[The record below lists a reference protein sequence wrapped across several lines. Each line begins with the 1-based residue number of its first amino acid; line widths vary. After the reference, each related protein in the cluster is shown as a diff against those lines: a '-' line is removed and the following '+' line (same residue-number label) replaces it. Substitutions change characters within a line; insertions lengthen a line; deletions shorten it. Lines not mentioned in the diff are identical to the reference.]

1 MLLQQI
7 CNKGIISDI
16 VSGMRIAFVGKG
28 GSGKTTAS
36 SLFAQRMS
44 QDVPVLAI
52 DADIN
57 MHMAE
62 LLSGKRPDEEM
73 LISEKGPSGKIRTYL
88 RGNNPRIASNDHFKK
103 TTPPGN
109 GSNLINVTDPGD
121 WMVNNFATR
130 LHDRLAL
137 MTVGSYSE
145 EGVASSCYHNNLS
158 VLENV
163 LTHTVDNGVIVTDMV
178 AGTDAFANTLFSQ
191 FDMLV
196 FVVEP
201 TTRSIAVLEQ
211 YQRLAN
217 HTGFGDRLF
226 VIANKVEDDD
236 DYDFIKRVVN
246 ADKLLGRLSRSK
258 HLLAVD
264 KGREA
269 LEFDRLSSGDKT
281 VFENIARELPVHAVP
296 NQSRLP
302 YLWELHKIYIN
313 QGFVKDRFGDL
324 TDQIDTE
331 FQYPG

>member
-1 MLLQQI
+1 
-7 CNKGIISDI
+7 
-16 VSGMRIAFVGKG
+16 MRIAFVGKG

-36 SLFAQRMS
+36 SLFAQRIAK
-44 QDVPVLAI
+44 DFPVLAI

-62 LLSGKRPDEEM
+62 LLSGERPHKDT
-73 LISEKGPSGKIRTYL
+73 LISEKVPSGEIRTYL
-88 RGNNPRIASNDHFKK
+88 RGMNPRITSNNHFKK
-103 TTPPGN
+103 TTPPGS
-109 GSNLINVTDPGD
+109 GSNLIDITDPND
-121 WMVNNFATR
+121 WVINHHATR
-130 LHDRLAL
+130 LHRNLAL

-163 LTHTVDNGVIVTDMV
+163 LTHTVDHGVIVTDMV

-201 TTRSIAVLEQ
+201 TTRSVAVLEQ

-217 HTGFGDRLF
+217 HTGISDKLF

-236 DYDFIKRVVN
+236 DYDFIKRSVGES
-246 ADKLLGRLSRSK
+246 ALLGRLSRSK

-269 LEFDRLSSGDKT
+269 LDYDRLDAEDKT
-281 VFENIARELPVHAVP
+281 VFDAIMHELPARSVSS
-296 NQSRLP
+296 QSRLP
-302 YLWELHKIYIN
+302 YLWELHRTYVN

-324 TDQIDTE
+324 TSQVDRE
-331 FQYPG
+331 FQYPE

>member
-1 MLLQQI
+1 
-7 CNKGIISDI
+7 
-16 VSGMRIAFVGKG
+16 MRIAFVGKG

-36 SLFAQRMS
+36 SLFAQRMAK
-44 QDVPVLAI
+44 DFPVLAI

-62 LLSGKRPDEEM
+62 LLSGKRPSKET
-73 LISEKGPSGKIRTYL
+73 LISEKGPSGEIRTYL
-88 RGNNPRIASNDHFKK
+88 RGENPRIASNGHFKK
-103 TTPPGN
+103 TTPPGG
-109 GSNLINVTDPGD
+109 GSKLIDITDPND
-121 WMVNNFATR
+121 WVIGRFAER
-130 LHDRLAL
+130 LHENLAY

-163 LTHTVDNGVIVTDMV
+163 LTHTVDRGVIVADMV

-201 TTRSIAVLEQ
+201 TTRSVAVLEQ

-217 HTGFGDRLF
+217 HTGIGDKLY
-226 VIANKVEDDD
+226 VIANKIEDDD
-236 DYDFIKRVVN
+236 DYDFIKRVVGRN
-246 ADKLLGRLSRSK
+246 KLLGRLSRSK

-269 LEFDRLSSGDKT
+269 LDFDQLDDEDKV
-281 VFENIARELPVHAVP
+281 VFETIMHELPERTVS

-302 YLWELHKIYIN
+302 YLWQLHRVYVD
-313 QGFVKDRFGDL
+313 QDFVKDRFGDL

-331 FQYPG
+331 FQYPE